1 MDKRVLIGT
10 FIRKANVPQ
19 RVLKEIVESFNTD
32 KIFIF
37 SVEDETHKRLVTFN
51 VYEADLGDRFTEY
64 KRANK
69 NTLRLHRNKNSNTF
83 YTINSLNKVVEG
95 QAGKKDIQHNVDWA
109 DYQNCCLVLD
119 QEGSLKI
126 LKTKL
131 AKVIDYNQNVTE

>member
-10 FIRKANVPQ
+10 FVRKANVSQ

-69 NTLRLHRNKNSNTF
+69 NSLRLHRNKNSNTF
-83 YTINSLNKVVEG
+83 YTINSLNKVVES
-95 QAGKKDIQHNVDWA
+95 QAGKKDSQHNVDWT

>member
-10 FIRKANVPQ
+10 FIRKANVSQ
-19 RVLKEIVESFNTD
+19 RVLKEIVESFNAD

-37 SVEDETHKRLVTFN
+37 SVEDEAHKRLVTFN
-51 VYEADLGDRFTEY
+51 VLEADLGDKLTEF

-83 YTINSLNKVVEG
+83 YTINSLNKVVEK
-95 QAGKKDIQHNVDWA
+95 QIGKKDIQHEVDWKE
-109 DYQNCCLVLD
+109 YQNSCLVLD
-119 QEGSLKI
+119 QEGSLKV